1 MISTDT
7 DPGIESDLIDLS
19 TVSFGRLRE
28 LNSSALH
35 QAMRRALTKAVNLR
49 ATRGSDGNESGGE
62 RID

>member
-49 ATRGSDGNESGGE
+49 ATRGSGGNESGGE